1 MNCEALKLLVVDDD
15 DVDRERIRRMLDL
28 TGLET
33 EIQEVSNVS
42 DSLTVLEDD
51 SFDCIIVDYRLGS
64 EDGLELLTQ
73 IRTSLELKSAVIMIT
88 GLGDEAVAAEALR
101 LGASDYLTKSQLKA
115 PLLLSAVLD
124 AIHRNDAEN
133 RLRDLAHYDDLTG
146 LVSRHL
152 LIDRLQQEIANIGR
166 TGKKAALAF
175 LDLDDFKPVN
185 DNYGHNAGDA
195 VLVEIASRLK
205 NAVRTGDTVARIGGD
220 EFVLLLSE
228 VASSS
233 DCEDLLSRILLI
245 LNVPIRIN
253 HLDAIRVSSSIGVA
267 IISEDKLDADTVLRR
282 ADHTMYQAKSS
293 GRNKILF
300 FDPEEEENQRK
311 RRDMLAQAEKAVRNN
326 EFLLHYQPKVNFKT
340 KELVG
345 VEALIRWQHPDEGLL
360 FPGSFEE
367 ALQHSL
373 IGIEIG
379 DWVIEQAIQQQ
390 RLWHDSGVEL
400 EISVNISPSHLQS
413 FDFVRKLDCILSDYT
428 SSEFQPNIEFE
439 VLESVSM
446 RDIQVAVEVLKQ
458 CRQRGIK
465 IALDDFGTG
474 YASLKYLK
482 QLPLDVLKIDQGFI
496 KNIERSDDDIAIV
509 KSVVALSEAFGYQL
523 VAEGVETD
531 RHLKRLMELG
541 CYIAQGYYIAKPM
554 ADKKLVTWI
563 DEWRRSS

>member
-28 TGLET
+28 TGLEA
-33 EIQEVSNVS
+33 EVEEVSNVS
-42 DSLTVLEDD
+42 DSLRVLEHN

-64 EDGLELLTQ
+64 EDGLDLLTQ

-88 GLGDEAVAAEALR
+88 GLGDEDVAAEALR
-101 LGASDYLTKSQLKA
+101 LGASDYLTKGQLKA
-115 PLLLSAVLD
+115 PQLLSAVLD
-124 AIHRNDAEN
+124 AVHRNDAEN
-133 RLRDLAHYDDLTG
+133 RLRELAHYDDLTG

-152 LIDRLQQEIANIGR
+152 LLDRLQQEIANIGR

-185 DNYGHNAGDA
+185 DNHGHKAGDV

-205 NAVRTGDTVARIGGD
+205 NAVRTGDTVSRLGGD

-228 VASSS
+228 VTNSSE
-233 DCEDLLSRILLI
+233 CEDLLSRILLI

-253 HLDAIRVSSSIGVA
+253 QIDAIRVSASIGVT
-267 IISEDKLDADTVLRR
+267 IISEDTLDADTVLRR
-282 ADHTMYQAKSS
+282 ADQTMYQAKSS

-300 FDPEEEENQRK
+300 FDPEEEKNQRK
-311 RRDMLAQAEKAVRNN
+311 RRDMLEQAEKAVRSS
-326 EFLLHYQPKVNFKT
+326 EFVLHYQPKVNFKT
-340 KELVG
+340 KEVVG

-360 FPGSFEE
+360 YPNSFEE

-390 RLWHDSGVEL
+390 RFWSESGLEL
-400 EISVNISPSHLQS
+400 NVSVNISPSHLQS

-428 SSEFQPNIEFE
+428 TSAFQPSIEFE

-446 RDIQVAVEVLKQ
+446 RDIQVAVTVLKQ
-458 CRQRGIK
+458 CRERGIK

-509 KSVVALSEAFGYQL
+509 KSVVALSEAFEYQL

-531 RHLKRLMELG
+531 RHLKRLMDLG

-554 ADKKLVTWI
+554 AAKAVAIWMA
-563 DEWRRSS
+563 EWHRQ

>member
-28 TGLET
+28 TGLEA
-33 EIQEVSNVS
+33 EVEEVSNVS
-42 DSLTVLEDD
+42 DSLSVLEHN

-64 EDGLELLTQ
+64 EDGLDLLTQ

-88 GLGDEAVAAEALR
+88 GLGDEEVAAEALR

-115 PLLLSAVLD
+115 PQLLSAVLD
-124 AIHRNDAEN
+124 AVHRNDAEN
-133 RLRDLAHYDDLTG
+133 RLRELAHYDDLTG

-152 LIDRLQQEIANIGR
+152 LLDRLQQEISNIGR

-185 DNYGHNAGDA
+185 DNHGHKAGDV

-205 NAVRTGDTVARIGGD
+205 NAVRTGDTVSRLGGD

-228 VASSS
+228 VTSSS
-233 DCEDLLSRILLI
+233 ECEDLLSRILLI

-253 HLDAIRVSSSIGVA
+253 QIDAIRVSASIGVT

-282 ADHTMYQAKSS
+282 ADQTMYQAKSA

-300 FDPEEEENQRK
+300 FDPEEEKSLRK
-311 RRDMLAQAEKAVRNN
+311 RRDMLEQAEKAVKSS
-326 EFLLHYQPKVNFKT
+326 EFVLHYQPKVNFKT
-340 KELVG
+340 KEVVG

-360 FPGSFEE
+360 YPNSFEE
-367 ALQHSL
+367 VLQHSL

-390 RLWHDSGVEL
+390 RLWNESGLEL
-400 EISVNISPSHLQS
+400 NVSVNISPSHLQN

-428 SSEFQPNIEFE
+428 TPEFQPSIEFE

-446 RDIQVAVEVLKQ
+446 RDIQVAVNVLKQ
-458 CRQRGIK
+458 CRERGIK

-496 KNIERSDDDIAIV
+496 KNIERSEDDIAIV
-509 KSVVALSEAFGYQL
+509 KSVVALSEAFEYQL

-531 RHLKRLMELG
+531 RHLKRLMDLG

-554 ADKKLVTWI
+554 TAKALVTWME
-563 DEWRRSS
+563 EWHRQ